1 MRRPAIA
8 VTCALG
14 MLLVV
19 RPAQADRRP
28 PNYGDL
34 REKSLAPDLAAAGA
48 VVGGIVVPMLIAV
61 PPWSEYSHTA
71 KDSVVD
77 SEVGAAVATR
87 YILRAE
93 LYSIGLGT
101 GLAMGGWLAG
111 GGHKSGRIH
120 WAIVGGLVGSGVGA
134 GVGTAAGLLVHRP
147 LSGRV
152 LNTSGEREW
161 VLGYSVGVFTL
172 TTFTAVGT
180 TAGILLGGG
189 KVEGKKTDEVQLTL
203 RMQGDVSGG
212 LVPTPSLTG
221 RW

>member
-1 MRRPAIA
+1 MRRPATA
-8 VTCALG
+8 ALCALG
-14 MLLVV
+14 LLFAS
-19 RPAQADRRP
+19 RSALADRQP
-28 PNYGDL
+28 PDYGDL
-34 REKSLAPDLAAAGA
+34 RKKSLAPDLAAAGA

-61 PPWSEYSHTA
+61 PPWSEYSRHEQ
-71 KDSVVD
+71 DSIID
-77 SEVGAAVATR
+77 SDVGAGVATD

-101 GLAMGGWLAG
+101 GLAMTGWLAG
-111 GGHKSGRIH
+111 GGYKSHRIH

-134 GVGTAAGLLVHRP
+134 GVGLGAGLLVHRP

-152 LNTSGEREW
+152 INTSGEREW

-180 TAGILLGGG
+180 TAGVLLGGG
-189 KVEGKKTDEVQLTL
+189 KIEGKKTDEVQLAL
-203 RMQGDVSGG
+203 RMQGDVNGA
-212 LVPTPSLTG
+212 LVPTPSITG